1 VLHGGPTWFG
11 LSLLVR
17 THNATLSNVT
27 KLFLDFYDA
36 ANLASKALATF
47 DFIPKSYISALEGYV
62 STLAPTSSSPYTT
75 FHSTMLLIHSTVI
88 AMLLS
93 LSRPTTLIQSINTS
107 RKSIE
112 RSYNSLSRSTR
123 WPLGLLDETRQRL
136 NEEKEEKV
144 RKTQEECEEVGR
156 ELRYTQQVVASELAG
171 WQDLHEKMGK
181 KALRELAKG
190 MIIKERTALEGM
202 KRAFRKL
209 KLESA
214 KVVVAQTSGGRV
226 DVEVNACAVLSGPS
240 CEME

>member
-1 VLHGGPTWFG
+1 
-11 LSLLVR
+11 
-17 THNATLSNVT
+17 
-27 KLFLDFYDA
+27 
-36 ANLASKALATF
+36 
-47 DFIPKSYISALEGYV
+47 
-62 STLAPTSSSPYTT
+62 
-75 FHSTMLLIHSTVI
+75 
-88 AMLLS
+88 MLLS

-112 RSYNSLSRSTR
+112 RSYSSLSRSTR

-190 MIIKERTALEGM
+190 MIIRERTALEGM
-202 KRAFRKL
+202 TRAMRKL
-209 KLESA
+209 KSESA
-214 KVVVAQTSGGRV
+214 KDVLGRSASGSIEVEINGSAVV
-226 DVEVNACAVLSGPS
+226 SGPS
-240 CEME
+240 SEME

>member
-1 VLHGGPTWFG
+1 M
-11 LSLLVR
+11 LS
-17 THNATLSNVT
+17 
-27 KLFLDFYDA
+27 
-36 ANLASKALATF
+36 
-47 DFIPKSYISALEGYV
+47 
-62 STLAPTSSSPYTT
+62 
-75 FHSTMLLIHSTVI
+75 IHSTII

-171 WQDLHEKMGK
+171 WQDLHEKLGK

-190 MIIKERTALEGM
+190 MIIRERTALEGM
-202 KRAFRKL
+202 TRAIRKL
-209 KLESA
+209 KVESTR
-214 KVVVAQTSGGRV
+214 VAAHTSSGSIE
-226 DVEVNACAVLSGPS
+226 VEVNASAVVSGPS
-240 CEME
+240 SEMG